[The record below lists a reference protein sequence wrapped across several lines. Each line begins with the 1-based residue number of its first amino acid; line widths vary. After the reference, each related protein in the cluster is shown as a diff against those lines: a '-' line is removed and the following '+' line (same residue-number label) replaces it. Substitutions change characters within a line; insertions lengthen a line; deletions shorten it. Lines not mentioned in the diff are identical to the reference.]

1 MASHKRSPEPVPEED
16 NEEEEEDGYDM
27 DPFEM
32 VLGCLQ
38 TEDGE
43 SLTEVMKGI
52 SKNLETLNK
61 LMVKL
66 VASRSQLKNT
76 DVIQ

>member
-1 MASHKRSPEPVPEED
+1 MASHKRNPEPEHEED
-16 NEEEEEDGYDM
+16 MEDIDEDEFGV
-27 DPFEM
+27 DPLEM

-43 SLTEVMKGI
+43 SLTDVMKGI
-52 SKNLETLNK
+52 SKSLETLNK

-66 VASRSQLKNT
+66 VASRAQLKNT
-76 DVIQ
+76 DVVQ

>member
-1 MASHKRSPEPVPEED
+1 MASHKRTPEPEPEDIDED
-16 NEEEEEDGYDM
+16 EDEFGV

-43 SLTEVMKGI
+43 SLTDVMKGI
-52 SKNLETLNK
+52 SKSLETLNK

-66 VASRSQLKNT
+66 VASRTQLKNT
-76 DVIQ
+76 DAVQ

>member
-1 MASHKRSPEPVPEED
+1 MASHKRAPEPI
-16 NEEEEEDGYDM
+16 EEEEDDDQEFEV

-43 SLTEVMKGI
+43 SLAEVMKGI

-66 VASRSQLKNT
+66 IVAKSQ
-76 DVIQ
+76 VPPS

>member
-1 MASHKRSPEPVPEED
+1 MASHKRTPEPEPEDIDED
-16 NEEEEEDGYDM
+16 EEGFEM

-38 TEDGE
+38 TEEGE
-43 SLTEVMKGI
+43 SLTDVMKGI

-66 VASRSQLKNT
+66 IASRTQLKNT
-76 DVIQ
+76 DAVQ

>member
-1 MASHKRSPEPVPEED
+1 MASHKRSPEPRREED
-16 NEEEEEDGYDM
+16 IDEDGEFEV

-32 VLGCLQ
+32 ILGCLQ

-43 SLTEVMKGI
+43 SLTDVMKGI

-66 VASRSQLKNT
+66 VASRTQLKNT
-76 DVIQ
+76 DAIQ